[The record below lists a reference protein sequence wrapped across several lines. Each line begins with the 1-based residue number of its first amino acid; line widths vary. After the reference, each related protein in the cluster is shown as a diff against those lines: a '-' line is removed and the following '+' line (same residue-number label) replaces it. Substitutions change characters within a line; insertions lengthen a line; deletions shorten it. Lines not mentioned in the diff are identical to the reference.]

1 MFDEAEY
8 RDKKINVVR
17 KCDNITLTLD
27 KIKIKNF

>member
-17 KCDNITLTLD
+17 TRDNITLTLD